1 MHDKRHGN
9 CTYDYFD
16 GSCFE
21 GVFIDDKRGKGLL
34 KKNSVVVTVDE
45 KGEVQTEDE
54 KINVSKTH
62 IESIANL
69 EPKELEE
76 VDKYKKEEQKME
88 GKIKLDREEHLNNSH
103 SQFDNSQS
111 QFHFENSQFQFEH
124 SQIVSEYNEIKSE
137 ARTMDI
143 GFETLSLIDQI
154 EMMNCL
160 NPLLLNKPS
169 KFI

>member
-1 MHDKRHGN
+1 M
-9 CTYDYFD
+9 D

-21 GVFIDDKRGKGLL
+21 GVFIDDKRGKGIL
-34 KKNSVVVTVDE
+34 KKNSIVASIDE

-62 IESIANL
+62 IESIANI
-69 EPKELEE
+69 
-76 VDKYKKEEQKME
+76 DKKEFQGEEEKYNKEEKKME
-88 GKIKLDREEHLNNSH
+88 GQTMDREEQFENSH
-103 SQFDNSQS
+103 LQFENS

-137 ARTMDI
+137 AKTMDI

-169 KFI
+169 IFFFELFSS